1 MAHNGDVDAIARQ
14 IDGMS
19 VDDDTNTNR
28 RPVNGNMPYI
38 SLRDAAGTILPF
50 DGKNMPILQFVNSCM
65 HARNM
70 VAPNAEYGLVQM
82 IKNKLAGPALRVA
95 LSGEYNDIDSLLTVL
110 KTRFAPVYSSSQLH
124 GELSKITQHPDETVV
139 DYGSRVSMILQQLK
153 SCYQT
158 EVPNQAMQFLNTAE
172 TNAVKNFL
180 TGLKTDICTRLHSRD
195 PITLNNATENAI
207 KVKTDHN
214 EHTQRVRITEG
225 LMQSVRCGNCLGYGH
240 DSYSCTT
247 INPLAQVSHV
257 QWQPKVCS
265 FCKNSGHVRAEC
277 KALQPRILN
286 PPRLNNPMRNMNKNI
301 NYNYNNRINRPNL
314 GMARNTGIICR
325 YCKIPGHSLE
335 QCRKRQYNNNLRDQ
349 GNQFPNRG
357 NRVAEN
363 IQRDRPQEVSGNRE
377 RAQRT
382 GAALNQRPQVRLI
395 RTNLTRRCKNK
406 YNVQQNWQTS
416 FCSIT

>member
-1 MAHNGDVDAIARQ
+1 MTHNGDVDSITRQ
-14 IDGMS
+14 IGGMS
-19 VDDDTNTNR
+19 VDDDTR

-70 VAPNAEYGLVQM
+70 VSPNAEYGLVQM

-180 TGLKTDICTRLHSRD
+180 TGLKTDIYTRLHSRD
-195 PITLNNATENAI
+195 PISLNNAIETAI
-207 KVKTDHN
+207 KAETDHN
-214 EHTQRVRITEG
+214 EHTQRMKMTES

-286 PPRLNNPMRNMNKNI
+286 PRMNNPIRNMNNNM

-314 GMARNTGIICR
+314 ATPRNTELICR
-325 YCKIPGHSLE
+325 YCKTPGHSLE
-335 QCRKRQYNNNLRDQ
+335 QCRKRQYNNNLQGRGNPFNNLRDQ

-357 NRVAEN
+357 NRAAEN
-363 IQRDRPQEVSGNRE
+363 IQRDIQRDRPQEISGNRE

-395 RTNLTRRCKNK
+395 TPDESHEEM
-406 YNVQQNWQTS
+406 QE
-416 FCSIT
+416 